1 MNTVCKQIQKPANF
15 VPQNNNNYSSNDK
28 HLMEQSVAL
37 SQLNFLLLLAIIATA
52 QHNIPHGTINFALLY
67 VQITSSIEKQLFR
80 REVIIIAIMLMRY
93 HTSITAVV
101 VVNIVYQ
108 SQTFLKIFGL
118 VLFGEANDKHQNSLI
133 REKDYYICVILP
145 TKI

>member
-1 MNTVCKQIQKPANF
+1 MKTVCKQIWKPSNF
-15 VPQNNNNYSSNDK
+15 VPQNNKNNNYSYYNYFSNDK
-28 HLMEQSVAL
+28 HLMESEQQVAL

-101 VVNIVYQ
+101 VNIVYQ

-118 VLFGEANDKHQNSLI
+118 VLFGEANDKHQGLLHVKSQ
-133 REKDYYICVILP
+133 
-145 TKI
+145 